1 MLMQYTY
8 RDQED
13 EITIGALSNTN
24 GNESSRSGE

>member
-1 MLMQYTY
+1 MLMAIY

-13 EITIGALSNTN
+13 ETTTGAVSNSN